1 MEQIVDL
8 HTHSIYSDGGD
19 NPEEIITKAKARNI
33 NCLAIT
39 DHDNLEGAKELV
51 TIIHDNMDIYS
62 GVELTAKVSKGRM
75 HILGYNIDLE
85 NEEIN
90 RALKEQKEASIYNLL
105 LYIEILKKDF
115 DIYLPND
122 EIDKIV
128 NAKGNVG
135 RPHLASLLVRLGYAL
150 DVEDA
155 FQKYLIHAYEKVRK
169 VKKGLTKEEC
179 IELINDALGVAVLA
193 HPNSLKLQL
202 QDLKEEIHYLK
213 SVGLKGIETI
223 HSNLSEQER
232 IAYHEI
238 ALEEG
243 LLESGGTDYH
253 GYSVKPDIELGTGRN
268 NNVFIPV
275 DSLSLTKK
283 VKSRY

>member
-1 MEQIVDL
+1 MIVDL
-8 HTHSIYSDGGD
+8 HTHSIYSDGSD
-19 NPEEIITKAKARNI
+19 TPKEIIKKAKVKNI

-39 DHDNLEGAKELV
+39 DHDNLAGAKELV
-51 TIIHDNMDIYS
+51 RMVHDSMDIYS

-90 RALKEQKEASIYNLL
+90 RALNEQKEASIYNIL
-105 LYIEILKKDF
+105 LYVEILRKDF
-115 DIYLPND
+115 DLYLPND

-135 RPHLASLLVRLGYAL
+135 RPQLALLLVKLGYAV
-150 DVEDA
+150 DVEEA
-155 FQKYLIHAYEKVRK
+155 FQKYLIHAYERVRK

-202 QDLKEEIHYLK
+202 QELKEEIHYLK
-213 SVGLKGIETI
+213 SVGLKGVETI

-238 ALEEG
+238 ALGEG

-275 DSLSLTKK
+275 DSLTLTKK